1 MENASLI
8 ALSRQMALRR
18 QMDVI
23 ANNVANL
30 GTAGFK
36 AETMVFEEHLM
47 PQAEWSMDRPAD
59 SQVSFVQDVATVR
72 DFSDGGLL
80 PTGNELDVALQG
92 PGWFVVSTPEGERYT
107 RNGSFALNAGGELV
121 TSEGHRVMGDGGPI
135 VFGTEDVDIAIASD
149 GTISSAAGD
158 RGKLRIVTFN
168 TEMALRPEGGSLFA
182 SDRNPAP
189 ATDAR
194 VAQGMVE
201 KSNVQPVLEIS
212 RMIEVSRAYQSLAS
226 TLERTDRL
234 RRDAIDSL
242 AEVSA

>member
-1 MENASLI
+1 M
-8 ALSRQMALRR
+8 
-18 QMDVI
+18 
-23 ANNVANL
+23 
-30 GTAGFK
+30 
-36 AETMVFEEHLM
+36 
-47 PQAEWSMDRPAD
+47 
-59 SQVSFVQDVATVR
+59 
-72 DFSDGGLL
+72 
-80 PTGNELDVALQG
+80 
-92 PGWFVVSTPEGERYT
+92 
-107 RNGSFALNAGGELV
+107 
-121 TSEGHRVMGDGGPI
+121 
-135 VFGTEDVDIAIASD
+135 DIAIASD

-158 RGKLRIVTFN
+158 KGKLRIVTFD

>member
-8 ALSRQMALRR
+8 ALSRQVALRR

-23 ANNVANL
+23 ANNVANI

-36 AETMVFEEHLM
+36 AETMLFEEYLM

-59 SQVSFVQDVATVR
+59 SRLSYVHDVATVR
-72 DFSDGGLL
+72 DFSAGGLL
-80 PTGNELDVALQG
+80 PTGNDLDVAIQG
-92 PGWFVVSTPEGERYT
+92 PGWFVVDTPNGERYT
-107 RNGSFALNAGGELV
+107 RNGGFMLNAGGELV
-121 TSEGHRVMGDGGPI
+121 TSEGHPVMGEAGPI
-135 VFGTEDVDIAIASD
+135 VFGTEDVDIAIAAD
-149 GTISSAAGD
+149 GTISSAAGEK
-158 RGKLRIVTFN
+158 GKLRLVTFE
-168 TEMALRPEGGSLFA
+168 TDMALRPEGVSLYA
-182 SDRNPAP
+182 TDANPVP

-234 RRDAIDSL
+234 RREAIDSL
-242 AEVSA
+242 AEVNA